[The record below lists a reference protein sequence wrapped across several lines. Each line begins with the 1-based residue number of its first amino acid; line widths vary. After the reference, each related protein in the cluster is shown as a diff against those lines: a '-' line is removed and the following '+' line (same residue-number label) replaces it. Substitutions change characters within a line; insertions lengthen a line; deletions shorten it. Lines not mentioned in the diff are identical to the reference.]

1 MVCFH
6 FTVSGPILFEALFSE
21 ETVELA
27 YSCVYILLCP
37 CHIHS
42 ATDPRWTELSFQT
55 LAVELCSII
64 FDLLL
69 VFLRKRNQ
77 IGWILL

>member
-37 CHIHS
+37 LHIHS
-42 ATDPRWTELSFQT
+42 AADLRWTELSFQMLERT
-55 LAVELCSII
+55 FKHLWGSAAS
-64 FDLLL
+64 
-69 VFLRKRNQ
+69 FLTCM
-77 IGWILL
+77 